1 MPMRI
6 ASVETVPLEARLR
19 VPFRFGTVVRTASAN
34 VLVRITADDGLTGYG
49 EACPVPQLTAE
60 TQESV
65 VALVEQRVAPELVG
79 KEARRW
85 RSLLGRVATRLFQ
98 APFTLAAV
106 DMALLDLV
114 GKSLGLPVHELL
126 GGHHRDAI
134 EVHGSVGWDPDPER
148 VADTAQEQAPEF
160 HWLKLYA
167 GTGTLAEDLKRIEAA
182 RRRVGDE
189 HPFLLDVKGLWSP
202 LEAIT
207 AGPVLRELGVRV
219 VEQPVSPADDRGQA
233 EVTTVYAEQ
242 HHIDVVAD
250 ERVRA
255 PSDVVEVATTRG
267 ARCVNVGAS
276 KLGGILAAM
285 DAAAAARAAHLG
297 VSVGSV
303 VELGVATAA
312 GLQLAAA
319 LPEVSYPSYLMG
331 SHKYERQI
339 TRPPPLEIVDSRLAV
354 GDAPGLGV
362 EVDEEAVTA
371 MDLRTTTVAS

>member
-1 MPMRI
+1 MRI
-6 ASVETVPLEARLR
+6 ADVEAVPLDARLR
-19 VPFRFGTVVRTASAN
+19 VPFRFGNVVRTRSAN
-34 VLVRITADDGLTGYG
+34 VLLRITGDDGVTGYG

-79 KEARRW
+79 ADARRW
-85 RSLLGRVATRLFQ
+85 RPLLGRVAKRLFQ

-106 DMALLDLV
+106 DMALLDLA

-126 GGHHRDAI
+126 GGRHRDSI
-134 EVHGSVGWDPDPER
+134 EVHGSVGWDTDPDR

-160 HWLKLYA
+160 RWLKLYA
-167 GTGTLAEDLKRIEAA
+167 GTGTLTEDLERIAA
-182 RRRVGDE
+182 CRRRVGDD
-189 HPFLLDVKGLWSP
+189 HPFLLDVNGLWSP

-207 AGPVLRELGVRV
+207 AGPVLRELGVRM

-233 EVTTVYAEQ
+233 EVTAVYAER

-255 PSDVVEVATTRG
+255 ASDVFAVATTRA
-267 ARCVNVGAS
+267 ARCVNVGVS

-285 DAAAAARAAHLG
+285 DAAATARASHLQ

-319 LPEVSYPSYLMG
+319 LPALSYPSYLMG
-331 SHKYERQI
+331 PRKYERQI
-339 TRPPPLEIVDSRLAV
+339 TWPPPAIADSRLAV

-362 EVDEEAVTA
+362 EVDEEAVAA
-371 MDLRTTTVAS
+371 MDLHDATTVTS